1 LAISA
6 DCGRCGGAIIM
17 RWNERGF
24 WSLAKAWD
32 WNPHR
37 FRVIVTHREASVLI
51 LLQVAIICDSTDQDW
66 SQKQ

>member
-1 LAISA
+1 
-6 DCGRCGGAIIM
+6 M